1 MRECTKDF
9 CENLLRFLLAAILSH
24 LEVDGTGTI
33 RPVGL
38 FKPVGRF
45 LVALGICSFSPE
57 TGNQFS
63 QNGKDL
69 FEDLFGGEL
78 EIGFSQKDGKKK
90 YEIARGNFDFSFL
103 LGEHCFRFYYT
114 TFDDGKQW
122 FIIQVDN
129 EDIEDSSVAAFCQD
143 GMFQIVRCRLSKNA
157 PFVHATSSSATETS
171 VQNVSV
177 GPLFDEQIPDSEKHW
192 VNAVKGTSV
201 PETSVQD
208 ASAPETSVQVAS
220 ASETSVQGASAPET
234 SVQVASAPD
243 TSVQVASA
251 PETSVQGASAPK
263 TERLELIKLLPIKG
277 RLRISLMKSSISE
290 DDIKLALEL
299 LNENEMEDYF
309 KGLLSQKGS
318 SSA

>member
-1 MRECTKDF
+1 MIFSKIFE
-9 CENLLRFLLAAILSH
+9 ELLKYILAAIHSH
-24 LEVDGTGTI
+24 LEVDGTGMI

-38 FKPVGRF
+38 FKPVGHF
-45 LVALGICSFSPE
+45 LVALGICSFVPE
-57 TGNQFS
+57 TGNEILK
-63 QNGKDL
+63 NGMDL
-69 FEDLFGGEL
+69 FEELFKGGEL
-78 EIGFSQKDGKKK
+78 EIGFSLKDGKKK
-90 YEIARGNFDFSFL
+90 YEIARGNFDFSFI
-103 LGEHCFRFYYT
+103 LGGHCFRFYYT

-143 GMFQIVRCRLSKNA
+143 GMFQIVRCRLSENA

-177 GPLFDEQIPDSEKHW
+177 GLLFDEQILDSEKHW

-234 SVQVASAPD
+234 SVQE

-251 PETSVQGASAPK
+251 PETSVQGASASK
-263 TERLELIKLLPIKG
+263 IERLALIKRLQIPG
-277 RLRISLMKSSISE
+277 PLRIALMRSSIPE
-290 DDIKLALEL
+290 DDFKFALEL
-299 LNENEMEDYF
+299 LDANEMEDYF
-309 KGLLSQKGS
+309 SEVLSKMGS